1 MYQLLFPFIPLSRI
15 TYVRAFSICCCSVGD
30 QEWKKQG
37 WNFWVKW
44 GWKLTNG
51 SPLTMTSLP
60 QNSESWLCL
69 LPQEAE
75 TRDNNR
81 ERCFPSVCGLSS
93 RRDSRSLLGNSA
105 VGFWQLQSHEARSA
119 RMFLIQFHVSCYP
132 VEILWLLWKTG
143 CSGALKMVHI
153 CSILCICLIFSE
165 TCGQFKMTIN
175 CWDRLSML
183 VNQSLHTWKEGN
195 SYCTLNTYS
204 VLGSEVS
211 SHMTLNGGD
220 ILRSVSSL
228 HRHYKVLKQT
238 KKATVSLGGNN
249 LGQGYYLYDSL
260 IYF

>member
-105 VGFWQLQSHEARSA
+105 VGFWQLQSHEARS
-119 RMFLIQFHVSCYP
+119 
-132 VEILWLLWKTG
+132 ILRVKEMELQRGNGHQGPPLQLLTAW
-143 CSGALKMVHI
+143 SG
-153 CSILCICLIFSE
+153 
-165 TCGQFKMTIN
+165 
-175 CWDRLSML
+175 
-183 VNQSLHTWKEGN
+183 
-195 SYCTLNTYS
+195 
-204 VLGSEVS
+204 LGSP
-211 SHMTLNGGD
+211 
-220 ILRSVSSL
+220 
-228 HRHYKVLKQT
+228 
-238 KKATVSLGGNN
+238 
-249 LGQGYYLYDSL
+249 
-260 IYF
+260 